1 MRKLAKGIGV
11 SGALALTGLIAPA
24 ASATT
29 SPDLVF
35 SDVTVNH
42 GKAIVAGTTGIVKA
56 PVTYTLTRPSD
67 LTIDYKKTFAG
78 VVLYRGTL
86 SRMQNTIEPDLL
98 TAPQC
103 ATTATTATT
112 VTESCTET
120 LVLDP
125 SGNLFEAA
133 DATTW
138 KAAGV
143 YNRFDQDDDG
153 SDGHISLDYHSDLWG
168 PLGSGVQIKRAAK
181 LTADAAPE
189 PVKKG
194 ATLTVTGKLTRADW
208 DSGRYTSYVSQ
219 KATLQFR
226 AKGASGYTTLK
237 TVTSGTGGALK
248 TTTKATKDGYYR
260 YVFAGTA
267 TTGAATAAGDY
278 VDVR

>member
-1 MRKLAKGIGV
+1 MRKLATGIGV

-42 GKAIVAGTTGIVKA
+42 GKAIAAGTTGIVKA

-67 LTIDYKKTFAG
+67 LTIDYKKSFAG
-78 VVLYRGTL
+78 IVLYRGTL
-86 SRMQNTIEPDLL
+86 KSVQNMIEPDP
-98 TAPQC
+98 TSPKC
-103 ATTATTATT
+103 AATATTATT

-120 LVLDP
+120 LAITPEEV
-125 SGNLFEAA
+125 LFEAA

-138 KAAGV
+138 HAAGM
-143 YNRFDQDDDG
+143 YSRIDQDDDG
-153 SDGHISLDYHSDLWG
+153 SDGHISFDYHSDVWG
-168 PLGSGVQIKRAAK
+168 PLGSGVQIKRAAR

-208 DSGRYTSYVSQ
+208 ESERYTGYVSQ

-226 AKGASGYTTLK
+226 AKGASAYTTVK

-260 YVFAGTA
+260 YVFAGTS

>member
-1 MRKLAKGIGV
+1 MRKLAIGIAA

-35 SDVTVNH
+35 SGVTVNG
-42 GKAIVAGTTGIVKA
+42 GKAVVAGTTGSVKV

-78 VVLYRGTL
+78 VLLYRGTL
-86 SRMQNTIEPDLL
+86 SRMANEIDPEN
-98 TAPQC
+98 APTC
-103 ATTATTATT
+103 TTTATTDTT
-112 VTESCTET
+112 VTESCKEI
-120 LVLDP
+120 LAIDSEGSLY
-125 SGNLFEAA
+125 SNA

-138 KAAGV
+138 KAAGL
-143 YNRFDQDDDG
+143 YSKIDQDDDG
-153 SDGHISLDYHSDLWG
+153 SDGHISLGYTYDAWG
-168 PLGSGVQIKRAAK
+168 PLGSGVQIKRAAR

-208 DSGRYTSYVSQ
+208 QSSEYAGYVSQ
-219 KATLQFR
+219 RATLQFR
-226 AKGASGYTTLK
+226 AKGATGYTTLK

>member
-1 MRKLAKGIGV
+1 MRKPAIGIAV
-11 SGALALTGLIAPA
+11 SGALALTGLVAPV

-35 SDVTVNH
+35 SDVTVNS
-42 GKAIVAGTTGIVKA
+42 GKAVVAGATGTLKV
-56 PVTYTLTRPSD
+56 PVTYTFTRPSD
-67 LTIDYKKTFAG
+67 LTIDYKSTFAG
-78 VVLYRGTL
+78 VLLYRGRL
-86 SRMQNTIEPDLL
+86 SRMANEIDPEKVPTC
-98 TAPQC
+98 T
-103 ATTATTATT
+103 TTATTDTT
-112 VTESCTET
+112 VTQSCKET
-120 LVLDP
+120 LTIDVEGSLYSD
-125 SGNLFEAA
+125 S

-143 YNRFDQDDDG
+143 YSKIDQDDDD
-153 SDGHISLDYHSDLWG
+153 SDGHISLGYTYDAWG
-168 PLGSGVQIKRAAK
+168 PLGSGLQIERAAK
-181 LTADAAPE
+181 LTADATPE

-194 ATLTVTGKLTRADW
+194 ATLTVTGKLTRVDW
-208 DSGRYTSYVSQ
+208 ESSGYAGYASQ

-267 TTGAATAAGDY
+267 TTGAAKAAGDY

>member
-1 MRKLAKGIGV
+1 MRKPAIGIAV
-11 SGALALTGLIAPA
+11 SGALALTALMAPA
-24 ASATT
+24 ASADT

-35 SDVTVNH
+35 SGITVNG
-42 GKAIVAGTTGIVKA
+42 GKPIVIGTTAAVKA

-67 LTIDYKKTFAG
+67 LTIDYKKTFAA

-86 SRMQNTIEPDLL
+86 KEFQNTIEPDL

-103 ATTATTATT
+103 ATTATTDTT

-120 LVLDP
+120 LVIEP
-125 SGNLFEAA
+125 FNLFEAA

-143 YNRFDQDDDG
+143 FNQIDQDDDG
-153 SDGHISLDYHSDLWG
+153 SDGHISFGYHSDLWG
-168 PLGSGVQIKRAAK
+168 PLGSGVQVKRAAK

-208 DSGRYTSYVSQ
+208 ENERYTGYVSQ

-226 AKGASGYTTLK
+226 AKGSNSYTTVK
-237 TVTSGTGGALK
+237 TVTSGTGGALR

-260 YVFAGTA
+260 YVFAGTT
-267 TTGAATAAGDY
+267 TTGSATAAGDY